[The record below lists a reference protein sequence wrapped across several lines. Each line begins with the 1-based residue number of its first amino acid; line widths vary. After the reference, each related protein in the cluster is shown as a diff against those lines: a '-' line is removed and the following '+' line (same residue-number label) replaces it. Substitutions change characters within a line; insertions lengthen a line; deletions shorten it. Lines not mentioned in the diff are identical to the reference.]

1 MTVQVLLGP
10 QAPRPN
16 LAAVL
21 DTVEFE
27 GPIVSITAG
36 WRDSEGETEEIERD
50 IGRPVEDLGLYHRA
64 DRVFAIETA
73 FLELHRARQ
82 ERLQELQRLY
92 RIRLET
98 ALSAA
103 RQLLRTEG
111 DPELLRLEQRAAIS
125 QLRALDRH
133 HLRRISAIH
142 RDFNEHRK
150 TMDIPAATAER
161 EAVWEQVRN
170 AGLVLIA
177 GGHVA
182 VLLNRIRLFR
192 LGELLGDKPI
202 IAWSAG
208 AMVLGERI
216 VLFHDNAP
224 QGRRN
229 AEVLDAGLGIVNNL
243 VPLPH
248 ARSRLDWS
256 SRTRMALFAR
266 RFAPSRCCTLD
277 FGSLIRVEDGAVT
290 AAEHSDVMKRTGG
303 KRRLTAG

>member
-10 QAPRPN
+10 QTPHPN
-16 LAAVL
+16 LASALEAVAF
-21 DTVEFE
+21 D

-36 WRDSEGETEEIERD
+36 WRDSEGETAEIEAD
-50 IGRPVEDLGLYHRA
+50 IGQPIEDLGLYHRA
-64 DRVFAIETA
+64 EQFFAVESA

-82 ERLQELQRLY
+82 ERLQELQKLY

-98 ALSAA
+98 AISAA
-103 RQLLRTEG
+103 RELLRTQG

-133 HLRRISAIH
+133 HLRRIAALH
-142 RDFNEHRK
+142 QDFDQQRK

-161 EAVWEQVRN
+161 EAVWERVN
-170 AGLVLIA
+170 KAGLVLIA

-192 LGELLGDKPI
+192 LGELLADKPI
-202 IAWSAG
+202 VAWSAG

-224 QGRRN
+224 QGQRN
-229 AEVLDAGLGIVNNL
+229 AEVLDAGLGIVKNL
-243 VPLPH
+243 VPLPD
-248 ARSRLDWS
+248 AKTRLDWS
-256 SRTRMALFAR
+256 SRSRMALFAR

-277 FGSLIRVEDGAVT
+277 FGSMIRIEGGKVT
-290 AAEHSDVMKRTGG
+290 AARGSEVMQRNGG
-303 KRRLTAG
+303 KKGLVAK

>member
-1 MTVQVLLGP
+1 MAIQVLLGP
-10 QAPRPN
+10 QTPRPN
-16 LAAVL
+16 LASAL
-21 DTVEFE
+21 ELAEFD

-36 WRDSEGETEEIERD
+36 WRDSEGETAEIGAD
-50 IGRPVEDLGLYHRA
+50 IGRPLEDLGLYHRA
-64 DRVFAIETA
+64 ERFFGVETA

-92 RIRLET
+92 RLRLET
-98 ALSAA
+98 AISAA
-103 RQLLRTEG
+103 RQLLLTQG

-133 HLRRISAIH
+133 HLRRIAAIH
-142 RDFNEHRK
+142 QDFNEARK

-161 EAVWEQVRN
+161 EQVWEQVRK

-192 LGELLGDKPI
+192 LGELLADKPI
-202 IAWSAG
+202 VAWSAG

-229 AEVLDAGLGIVNNL
+229 AEVLDAGLGIVKGL
-243 VPLPH
+243 IPLPH
-248 ARSRLDWS
+248 ARTRLDWS
-256 SRTRMALFAR
+256 SGSRMALFAR

-277 FGSLIRVEDGAVT
+277 FGSMIRIENGKVT
-290 AAEHSDVMKRTGG
+290 ATRGSEVMLRSGE
-303 KRRLTAG
+303 KRRLVAK

>member
-1 MTVQVLLGP
+1 MGLQVLLGP
-10 QAPRPN
+10 QTPRPN
-16 LAAVL
+16 LAAAI
-21 DTVEFE
+21 DSVEFE

-36 WRDSEGETEEIERD
+36 WRDSEGEVEEIETET
-50 IGRPVEDLGLYHRA
+50 GRRLNDLGLYHRA
-64 DRVFAIETA
+64 ERFFAEEPE

-82 ERLQELQRLY
+82 ERLQALQELY
-92 RIRLET
+92 RIRLEP
-98 ALSAA
+98 ALAA
-103 RQLLRTEG
+103 SRQLLRTEG

-133 HLRRISAIH
+133 HLRRIAAIH
-142 RDFNEHRK
+142 QDFNDQRRR
-150 TMDIPAATAER
+150 MNIPVATAQRR
-161 EAVWEQVRN
+161 EVWERVRE

-192 LGELLGDKPI
+192 LGELLAEKPI

-229 AEVLDAGLGIVNNL
+229 AEVLDAGLGIVERL

-248 ARSRLDWS
+248 AETRLDWS

-277 FGSLIRVEDGAVT
+277 FGSMIRVEDNRVT
-290 AAEHSDVMKRTGG
+290 AVAKSEVMKRTGG
-303 KRRLTAG
+303 KKRLVAR

>member
-1 MTVQVLLGP
+1 MGLQVLLGP
-10 QAPRPN
+10 QTPHPN
-16 LAAVL
+16 LAEAIESV
-21 DTVEFE
+21 DFE
-27 GPIVSITAG
+27 GPIVSVTAG
-36 WRDSEGETEEIERD
+36 WRDSEGEVEEIEAETGHRLN
-50 IGRPVEDLGLYHRA
+50 DLGLYHRA
-64 DRVFAIETA
+64 EGFFAREPE

-82 ERLQELQRLY
+82 ERLQELQKLY
-92 RIRLET
+92 RVRLEP
-98 ALSAA
+98 ALAAA

-111 DPELLRLEQRAAIS
+111 DPELLRLEQRAAIT

-133 HLRRISAIH
+133 HLRRIAAIH
-142 RDFNEHRK
+142 QDFNDRRRD
-150 TMDIPAATAER
+150 MSIPAATAQR
-161 EAVWEQVRN
+161 EEVWEQVRG

-192 LGELLGDKPI
+192 LGELLADKPI

-229 AEVLDAGLGIVNNL
+229 AEVMDTGLGVVERL

-248 ARSRLDWS
+248 AETRLDWS

-277 FGSLIRVEDGAVT
+277 FGSMIRIEDGRVT
-290 AAEHSDVMKRTGG
+290 AARKSKVMKRTGG
-303 KRRLTAG
+303 KKKLVAR

>member
-1 MTVQVLLGP
+1 MSVQILLGP
-10 QAPRPN
+10 QSPRPN
-16 LAAVL
+16 LAAA
-21 DTVEFE
+21 VESLSFE
-27 GPIVSITAG
+27 GPVVTITAG
-36 WRDSEGETEEIERD
+36 WRDSEGEVDDIEAD
-50 IGRPVEDLGLYHRA
+50 IGLSVEDLGLYHRA
-64 DRVFAIETA
+64 ELFFVEEPGL
-73 FLELHRARQ
+73 LELHRKRQ
-82 ERLQELQRLY
+82 EKLQELQKLY
-92 RIRLET
+92 SIRLDP
-98 ALSAA
+98 ALAAA
-103 RQLLRTEG
+103 RQLLRAEG
-111 DPELLRLEQRAAIS
+111 DAELLRLEQRAAIS

-133 HLRRISAIH
+133 HLRRIAAIH
-142 RDFNEHRK
+142 ADFDRQRK
-150 TMDIPAATAER
+150 TMDIPAATAQR
-161 EAVWEQVRN
+161 EEVWRVVEN

-192 LGELLGDKPI
+192 LGELLAKKPI

-229 AEVLDAGLGIVNNL
+229 AEVLDAGLGIVPGL

-248 ARSRLDWS
+248 ARARLDWS

-277 FGSLIRVEDGAVT
+277 GGSLIRVEGGEVA
-290 AAEHSDVMKRTGG
+290 AAEASSVMKRTGG
-303 KRRLTAG
+303 RKPFKGR

>member
-1 MTVQVLLGP
+1 MTVQVMLGP
-10 QAPRPN
+10 QSPRPN
-16 LAAVL
+16 LAAALNSL
-21 DTVEFE
+21 DFD

-36 WRDSEGETEEIERD
+36 WRDSEGEIADIEAD
-50 IGRPVEDLGLYHRA
+50 INRPLEDLGLYHRA
-64 DRVFAIETA
+64 ERIFAEETE
-73 FLELHRARQ
+73 FLELHRRRQ
-82 ERLQELQRLY
+82 ERLQELQKLY
-92 RIRLET
+92 RIRLEPAIT
-98 ALSAA
+98 AT
-103 RQLLRTEG
+103 RRLLGSEG
-111 DPELLRLEQRAAIS
+111 DPELLRLEQRAAIT

-133 HLRRISAIH
+133 HLRRIAAIH
-142 RDFNEHRK
+142 AEFDARRK
-150 TMDIPAATAER
+150 DMEIPVATAQR
-161 EAVWEQVRN
+161 EEVWDCISQ

-192 LGELLGDKPI
+192 LGPLLADKPI

-229 AEVLDAGLGIVNNL
+229 AEVLDAGLGIVRNL
-243 VPLPH
+243 IPLPD

-256 SRTRMALFAR
+256 SQTRMALFAR

-277 FGSLIRVEDGAVT
+277 FGSMIRVEDGQVT
-290 AAEHSDVMKRTGG
+290 AAVGSSVMKRTGG
-303 KRRLTAG
+303 RKTLEAR